1 MSNQLRRCS
10 ELEKSCY
17 KLTLHF
23 PMAKSISTERKCQIY
38 LDTCTFRQLDLT
50 AKPAQSNTHR
60 VTPAAANKSGRK
72 RHVPVGG
79 TFPQL
84 AWREVISAKWVGGR

>member
-1 MSNQLRRCS
+1 
-10 ELEKSCY
+10 
-17 KLTLHF
+17 
-23 PMAKSISTERKCQIY
+23 MAKSISTERKCQIY